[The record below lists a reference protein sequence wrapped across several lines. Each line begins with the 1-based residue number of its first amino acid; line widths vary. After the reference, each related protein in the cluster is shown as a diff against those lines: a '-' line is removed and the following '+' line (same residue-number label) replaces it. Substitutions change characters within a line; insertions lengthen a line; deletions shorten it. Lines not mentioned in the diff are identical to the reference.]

1 MKSGRFNHRKINL
14 ASCKLPLVNTAGDK
28 IHIEFK
34 QKNKMRKR
42 RNQRSGS
49 ERKSSAGKQSGL
61 VQRPI
66 GPVTNPWPPFNI
78 LSEEQVATVDRA
90 AMKILAINGLRFQHP
105 EALKILQEH
114 GADVDHDSGI
124 VRFETSILRKY
135 ITKAPAK
142 FRLHAR
148 NPDRS
153 VTIGGN
159 HTNFMPVG
167 GPPNVSDLDRGR
179 RPGSYEDQCNLIKL
193 THSLNVVSMSGT
205 SSVEAMDL
213 PGDSRHLDFYRAEI
227 VYGERV
233 WNPRGIGAQRVADGV
248 IMNSMVRQIDPAD
261 QLENPGLITV
271 INVNSPLVVDKEM
284 LSGMM
289 EMSKW
294 GLPCIVTPFTLA
306 GAMSPV
312 TLAGALAQQTAEA
325 LGVIA
330 FVQMLRPGC
339 PVVFGGFTSNVDM
352 KTGSPAFGT
361 PEYIKGVLAGGQLAR
376 YYNLPYRSSNVNA
389 SNAPDAQAT
398 YESAMS
404 LWACFLS
411 HANIVAHSVGWLEGG
426 LCASYEKFI
435 IDTEMIQ
442 TLAEAFTPLKI
453 SDDEFG
459 FDSISEAGHGG
470 HFFGTAHTMDRYR
483 SAFYQ
488 PLLSDWQNFEN
499 WQQAG
504 SLTAT
509 QRANKVWKQLLENYQ
524 KPDLDPAILEQLDA
538 YITKR
543 KQEIEKTGVT

>member
-1 MKSGRFNHRKINL
+1 
-14 ASCKLPLVNTAGDK
+14 
-28 IHIEFK
+28 
-34 QKNKMRKR
+34 MRKR
-42 RNQRSGS
+42 RSQRAAA
-49 ERKSSAGKQSGL
+49 EQKSSDSQQSGL
-61 VQRPI
+61 KQRPI
-66 GPVTNPWPPFNI
+66 GPVTNPWPPFEI
-78 LSEEQVATVDRA
+78 LSEEQIAAVDAA
-90 AMKILAINGLRFQHP
+90 AMKILGTNGLRFQHP
-105 EALKILQEH
+105 DALKILQEN
-114 GADVDHDSGI
+114 GANVDSDNGI
-124 VRFETSILRKY
+124 VRFDATVIRELIA
-135 ITKAPAK
+135 KAPAT
-142 FRLHAR
+142 FTLHAR
-148 NPDRS
+148 NSKRS
-153 VTIGGN
+153 VQIGGN

-179 RPGSYEDQCNLIKL
+179 RPGTYEDQCNLIKL

-205 SSVEAMDL
+205 SSVEALDL
-213 PGDSRHLDFYRAEI
+213 PGDSRHLDLYRAEI
-227 VYGERV
+227 VYGEKV
-233 WNPRGIGAQRVADGV
+233 WNPRGIGAQRVNDGV
-248 IMNSMVRQIDPAD
+248 MMNSMVRQIEPEQQQVD
-261 QLENPGLITV
+261 PGLITV

-352 KTGSPAFGT
+352 KSGSPAFGT

-376 YYNLPYRSSNVNA
+376 FYNLPYRSSNVNA

-411 HANIVAHSVGWLEGG
+411 HANIIAHSVGWLEGG
-426 LCASYEKFI
+426 LCASFEKFI

-453 SDDEFG
+453 SNEEFG

-470 HFFGTAHTMDRYR
+470 HFFGTAHTMERYR
-483 SAFYQ
+483 TAFYQ

-504 SLTAT
+504 SVNAT
-509 QRANKVWKQLLENYQ
+509 ERANKVWKSLLENYQ

-538 YITKR
+538 FINKR
-543 KQEIEKTGVT
+543 KQEIAEGGVV